1 MRIQRNK
8 DLSQPPASPVSCPQY
23 ERILR
28 FTALTSLDSGLALR
42 FNVEAGGLGVND
54 ASLNDLFNYA
64 LEKPINFW
72 RMRGLEHL
80 TFEEFISVLTP
91 VWSRKSP
98 SW

>member
-1 MRIQRNK
+1 
-8 DLSQPPASPVSCPQY
+8 
-23 ERILR
+23 
-28 FTALTSLDSGLALR
+28 
-42 FNVEAGGLGVND
+42 VND

-80 TFEEFISVLTP
+80 TFEEFINVLTP